1 MYIYI
6 YTCNIRG
13 MQNFCLFYK
22 TAFLIQEQAF
32 LLPGVFCF
40 RDKFP
45 FSLTVETAFVA
56 NQTAFF
62 ADQTAFFAEHSFRAG
77 S

>member
-1 MYIYI
+1 
-6 YTCNIRG
+6 
-13 MQNFCLFYK
+13 MQNFCFFYK
-22 TAFLIQEQAF
+22 TAFLIQEQVF
-32 LLPGVFCF
+32 LLPGVFFCF

-45 FSLTVETAFVA
+45 FSLTVETAFFA

-62 ADQTAFFAEHSFRAG
+62 ADQTAFFAEHSFRAV